1 LNSFLH
7 LYYYQTLASHFCKTL
22 SAPVPSKFSTL
33 PFGTGPAITQA
44 RLSEKEDTNMKTT
57 MTKQGAYIG
66 AGAGLAVFAL
76 FGLLPGS
83 LIGGAAG
90 ISFAGMLFGLPLEP
104 GLVSRAIVLAGMLVG
119 VLVSGI
125 AIVTA
130 TSTVGWLA
138 GATLGSTMQDKTLA
152 AAGRR

>member
-1 LNSFLH
+1 
-7 LYYYQTLASHFCKTL
+7 
-22 SAPVPSKFSTL
+22 
-33 PFGTGPAITQA
+33 
-44 RLSEKEDTNMKTT
+44 MKTT

-104 GLVSRAIVLAGMLVG
+104 GLVSRAIVSPACLWASSFPASRL
-119 VLVSGI
+119 
-125 AIVTA
+125 
-130 TSTVGWLA
+130 
-138 GATLGSTMQDKTLA
+138 
-152 AAGRR
+152 

>member
-1 LNSFLH
+1 
-7 LYYYQTLASHFCKTL
+7 
-22 SAPVPSKFSTL
+22 L
-33 PFGTGPAITQA
+33 PFGTRPAITRA
-44 RLSEKEDTNMKTT
+44 RLNEKEDTKMKTT

>member
-1 LNSFLH
+1 M
-7 LYYYQTLASHFCKTL
+7 
-22 SAPVPSKFSTL
+22 
-33 PFGTGPAITQA
+33 GPAIT
-44 RLSEKEDTNMKTT
+44 RVRPSEKGGTKMKTT

-66 AGAGLAVFAL
+66 AGVGLAVFAI

-138 GATLGSTMQDKTLA
+138 GATLGSTIQDKKLA
-152 AAGRR
+152 AAERR